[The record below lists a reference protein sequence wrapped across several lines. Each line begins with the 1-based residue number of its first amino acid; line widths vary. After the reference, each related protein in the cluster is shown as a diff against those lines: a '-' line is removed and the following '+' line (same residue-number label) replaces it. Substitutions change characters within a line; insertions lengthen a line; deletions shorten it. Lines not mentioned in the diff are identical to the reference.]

1 MKVEVVV
8 VTSVAQDTYR
18 NTNIPCVAWIT
29 NKGERSKV
37 SVENLLEISQD
48 TKNKLAEGNA
58 LVAEVERLKK
68 KAEAIF
74 KSIKRVD
81 LSKYVDNGDE

>member
-1 MKVEVVV
+1 
-8 VTSVAQDTYR
+8 
-18 NTNIPCVAWIT
+18 
-29 NKGERSKV
+29 V